1 MSCVPRFLANALAV
15 FAIVLLA
22 FNEAR
27 FVLRGNQIDGP
38 TTLVQGELTADAP
51 AADPLVGPFPG
62 AAYLRRTVEMYQR
75 SESTRGTDPHVWSR
89 RVLESDQAPVPRM
102 PLDTMTFHATG
113 LRIGQYVVWAEPGPY
128 ERVPLTDE
136 LAARLAA
143 AVPGARPVADREWIR
158 LDPRPVPGSLRVKY
172 EVIPLGEY
180 SIAGVADGSVLK
192 PVAGARGRHSAEAL
206 LGRAATENQTTL
218 WLLRFFGGGLLLAAI
233 VFRRR

>member
-1 MSCVPRFLANALAV
+1 MFCVPRFLANLLAVLAV
-15 FAIVLLA
+15 FLLA

-75 SESTRGTDPHVWSR
+75 SESPRGANPHVWSR
-89 RVLESDQAPVPRM
+89 RVLESDHAPVPRM
-102 PLDTMTFHATG
+102 PLDKATFHATG
-113 LRIGQYVVWAEPGPY
+113 LRFGQYAVWEEPGPY
-128 ERVPLTDE
+128 ERVALTEE

-143 AVPGARPVADREWIR
+143 AVPGARPVADGEWIR

-180 SIAGVADGSVLK
+180 SLAGVADGSVLK

-206 LGRAATENQTTL
+206 LGRATTENRTTL
-218 WLLRFFGGGLLLAAI
+218 WVLRMFGGGLLLAAI
-233 VFRRR
+233 LSRRR